1 MVVPLPCASSVP
13 PLALKTLRV
22 NPPPLLILPLLIMS
36 CQKEDDIFT
45 PLPQNTEINNIADD
59 TKKTENEIQESEEET
74 TLPLEKNEDLEEI
87 ELFVPEDEPMK
98 LKKPSD
104 VYLDIYKQAREK
116 AKKAKNEAIKAYLEA
131 KRIKELYM
139 LDIVDSTDS
148 EDSEEDEEEL
158 FSEN

>member
-1 MVVPLPCASSVP
+1 MR
-13 PLALKTLRV
+13 T
-22 NPPPLLILPLLIMS
+22 I
-36 CQKEDDIFT
+36 Q
-45 PLPQNTEINNIADD
+45 
-59 TKKTENEIQESEEET
+59 KKTENEIQESEEET